1 MRNSNI
7 ETHLI
12 FLLLAAGV
20 FCAPPLELDPITT
33 VTPTTARR
41 LETTETSSPYIE
53 STTSIVDLLETT
65 TQEKLDPKTTES
77 AKLQETTTAINSLIQ
92 ITTMEQIEEMVQ
104 AVTTELPTT
113 ELSTSKAS
121 TPTTTM
127 ATQTLEELSTT
138 SRPAFTTTQT
148 RSPYISGNER
158 EALLFYLGNVD
169 LNKVDKLILTP
180 RQQQAIT
187 QELEHQKI
195 GLTPFSDPSPWQR
208 LIRDQQMEFKRKY
221 LALRQDLQ
229 EYSRN
234 KFLSLSEEMQEH
246 AYNAFISL
254 DINTLAE
261 VITNEVK
268 REQEEEIQRM
278 TEERERLEKE
288 QQQQRQRDFK
298 QQQRNR
304 FQEQPRSQHGIRLNS
319 LSFNK
324 VEQKSE
330 KIQTSRQ
337 RSNFDPRMKKQQ
349 QFQQNR
355 FQQPQPQF
363 EQQLS
368 SFEHLQ
374 CLANPSLC
382 RS

>member
-7 ETHLI
+7 ETNLM

-20 FCAPPLELDPITT
+20 SCAPPLELDPVTT
-33 VTPTTARR
+33 VTTTAAPR
-41 LETTETSSPYIE
+41 LETTETSLPYIE
-53 STTSIVDLLETT
+53 STTSVVDLFETT
-65 TQEKLDPKTTES
+65 TQEKLGPKTTES
-77 AKLQETTTAINSLIQ
+77 KKLQETTTAINSLNQ

-104 AVTTELPTT
+104 AVTTEIPAT
-113 ELSTSKAS
+113 ELSAS
-121 TPTTTM
+121 TAATPTTTM
-127 ATQTLEELSTT
+127 ATQALVELSTT
-138 SRPAFTTTQT
+138 SRPAFTTPQT

-158 EALLFYLGNVD
+158 ETLLSYLGNVD
-169 LNKVDKLILTP
+169 LNEVDKLILTP

-187 QELEHQKI
+187 QELEHQKL

-208 LIRDQQMEFKRKY
+208 LTKDQQMEFNRKY

-278 TEERERLEKE
+278 IEERERLEKE
-288 QQQQRQRDFK
+288 QQQQRHRDFK

-319 LSFNK
+319 LNFNK

-337 RSNFDPRMKKQQ
+337 RQNFDPRMRKQQ

-355 FQQPQPQF
+355 FQQPQPQI